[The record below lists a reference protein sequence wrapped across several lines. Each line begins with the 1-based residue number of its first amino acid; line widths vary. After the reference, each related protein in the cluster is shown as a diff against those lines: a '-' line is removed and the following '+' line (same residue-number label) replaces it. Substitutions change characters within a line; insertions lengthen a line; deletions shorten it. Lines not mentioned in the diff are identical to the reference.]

1 MPYQSTPTTI
11 ECDVT
16 EMTQL
21 ARRLGDYFTQLQE
34 ITIPSENINFGSAD
48 VLSAYRGFNVDFTTR
63 RDILSVWLNRPHMPS
78 TKHEINSFITKK
90 QALRPS
96 KKTKAPTSRKLS
108 SFTSLGR
115 TRLQEGVMFESGE
128 HNPLTDIVVLGLP
141 RSH

>member
-11 ECDVT
+11 ACDVA

-21 ARRLGDYFTQLQE
+21 AKRLGDYFTQLQE

-63 RDILSVWLNRPHMPS
+63 RDILSVWLNETPLPS
-78 TKHEINSFITKK
+78 TRHEINSFITKK

-96 KKTKAPTSRKLS
+96 KKTKAPTSRDTAPGKTALE
-108 SFTSLGR
+108 
-115 TRLQEGVMFESGE
+115 EGAGV
-128 HNPLTDIVVLGLP
+128 
-141 RSH
+141 

>member
-11 ECDVT
+11 ACDVA

-21 ARRLGDYFTQLQE
+21 TKRLGDYFTQLQE

-63 RDILSVWLNRPHMPS
+63 RDILSVWLNETPHAIY
-78 TKHEINSFITKK
+78 TTRDNSFITKK

-108 SFTSLGR
+108 SFTSPGK
-115 TRLQEGVMFESGE
+115 T
-128 HNPLTDIVVLGLP
+128 GLLKG
-141 RSH
+141 

>member
-11 ECDVT
+11 ACDVA

>member
-11 ECDVT
+11 ACDVA

-21 ARRLGDYFTQLQE
+21 TKRLGDYFTQLQE